1 MSDSAPLSFAQRAS
15 NLASNQAMP
24 LQSKAKPAAPKKS
37 AAAPSASLT
46 SPTAASAANGQQIK
60 SPTKSAPAPS
70 PLAQSAAVTPSPST
84 AAAPSSGATAGTGPV
99 RVVKAPKQGFA
110 LVTAVSS
117 GDTLVVIGSR
127 TAAGQQTP
135 EKFIIVS
142 GIQAPKFAKG
152 KNQKDEPF
160 AWESREYLRKRVIG
174 KQSQSACPTGGSRA
188 CRLASQVCR
197 SSRVC

>member
-24 LQSKAKPAAPKKS
+24 LQRAKPAQAAAPKK
-37 AAAPSASLT
+37 AAPSATAAIT
-46 SPTAASAANGQQIK
+46 SPTASSASTNGQPALK
-60 SPTKSAPAPS
+60 SPTKPAASSSPNQAAAVAPAG
-70 PLAQSAAVTPSPST
+70 AA
-84 AAAPSSGATAGTGPV
+84 AASSAPSSATAPGTGPV
-99 RVVKAPKQGFA
+99 RVVKAPKEGFA

-117 GDTLVVIGSR
+117 GDSLQVIGN
-127 TAAGQQTP
+127 TAAGQKTP
-135 EKFIIVS
+135 EKTIIVS

-174 KQSQSACPTGGSRA
+174 KQSQYHSSQQRNGS
-188 CRLASQVCR
+188 
-197 SSRVC
+197 